1 MLNLHNDQMILDVA
15 RLAKNVDEIE
25 SKIEEINSL
34 IDVDLS
40 AATTGYYLN
49 GDIDITVYAQRVT
62 YDRDEEEYVVDEVAI
77 YEEDY
82 LQYYKP
88 LVVSSKI
95 AMLMSKL
102 DNIEKN
108 INN

>member
-1 MLNLHNDQMILDVA
+1 MILDVA

-40 AATTGYYLN
+40 AATPGYYLN